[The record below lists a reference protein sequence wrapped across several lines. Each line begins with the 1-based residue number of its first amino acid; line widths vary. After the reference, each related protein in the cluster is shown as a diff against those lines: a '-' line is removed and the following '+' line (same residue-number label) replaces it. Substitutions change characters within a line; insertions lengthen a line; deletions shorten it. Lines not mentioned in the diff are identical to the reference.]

1 MKIAPETPLMVF
13 CTCPDDAA
21 AETVAAALVS
31 QRLAACVTRLPA
43 AISTY
48 RWKGA
53 VQHDAEVLL
62 LIKTTPARYPA
73 LEKKLAEVHPY
84 ELPEILAVPVTTGLP
99 AYLTWIEESTTS

>member
-1 MKIAPETPLMVF
+1 MTTGPDSPLLVF
-13 CTCPDDAA
+13 CTCPDDAT
-21 AETVAAALVS
+21 AETVAATLVS

-43 AISTY
+43 ATSTY
-48 RWKGA
+48 RWKGE

-62 LIKTTPARYPA
+62 LIKTTPTRYPA
-73 LEKKLAEVHPY
+73 LEKTLIEVHPY